1 MAILGIDMG
10 TSGCKVVAFR
20 ENGEVLGFSGKEYPF
35 ITPRPGWLEID
46 PEKVWE
52 AVCAALGE
60 VGRSLQE
67 PISALAVTSHGETL
81 IPLGRDGRPLTFA
94 IANFDVRANRYVAFF
109 RERFDPFHLFSVTGM
124 PLHGMYTVNKILWL
138 RDHEPEIFERTW
150 KFSCVEDFI
159 IFRLTGET
167 PAMDY
172 SLASRTM
179 MFDVRKKAWAR
190 DILEAVGISE
200 ERLPRVLPSG
210 TPVGSLREDLARD
223 FGLQEKILVAT
234 GGHDQP
240 CGVLGCG
247 VCSPGEAMYGIGTS
261 ECVALNIG
269 PQPFLTKEMMENG
282 FCCYPHVAEGDYIT
296 LAYIASGGSLV
307 RWFRDAIAPDKKQ
320 EARELGKDP
329 YRMLFE
335 HLPEGP
341 VPLFVLPHFAGSGT
355 PYLDEHSRGAIV
367 GLTLAASRWE
377 IFRAILESLTYEMK
391 VNLDLFEAFGLPV
404 VDLRAVGGGAR
415 SFEWLRMKADILGKT
430 LLLPETEE
438 AVALGTAI
446 LAGKAAGVFAHTQ
459 EGIAAMVRFRERIEP
474 SLSRHE
480 VYRRYYSV
488 YQKVYNGLKEVH
500 ELLSMLQ
507 GEEEDHEE

>member
-1 MAILGIDMG
+1 VALLGIDVG

-60 VGRSLQE
+60 VGQSLQE
-67 PISALAVTSHGETL
+67 PLSALAVTSHGETL
-81 IPLGRDGRPLTFA
+81 IPLGRGGRPLTFA

-159 IFRLTGET
+159 IFRLTGEE

-179 MFDVRKKAWAR
+179 MFDVRKKTWAR
-190 DILEAVGISE
+190 EILEAVGISE

-223 FGLQEKILVAT
+223 FGLRGKILVAT

-240 CGVLGCG
+240 
-247 VCSPGEAMYGIGTS
+247 
-261 ECVALNIG
+261 
-269 PQPFLTKEMMENG
+269 
-282 FCCYPHVAEGDYIT
+282 
-296 LAYIASGGSLV
+296 
-307 RWFRDAIAPDKKQ
+307 
-320 EARELGKDP
+320 
-329 YRMLFE
+329 
-335 HLPEGP
+335 
-341 VPLFVLPHFAGSGT
+341 
-355 PYLDEHSRGAIV
+355 
-367 GLTLAASRWE
+367 
-377 IFRAILESLTYEMK
+377 
-391 VNLDLFEAFGLPV
+391 
-404 VDLRAVGGGAR
+404 
-415 SFEWLRMKADILGKT
+415 
-430 LLLPETEE
+430 
-438 AVALGTAI
+438 
-446 LAGKAAGVFAHTQ
+446 
-459 EGIAAMVRFRERIEP
+459 
-474 SLSRHE
+474 
-480 VYRRYYSV
+480 
-488 YQKVYNGLKEVH
+488 
-500 ELLSMLQ
+500 
-507 GEEEDHEE
+507 